1 MPIIIIASMQNVY
14 IFVYQKISPSPL
26 REHNGEWLKCILS
39 NTVLEVDNSV
49 IKDILDIQYGEQ
61 N

>member
-1 MPIIIIASMQNVY
+1 MQNVY

-26 REHNGEWLKCILS
+26 REHNGECLKCILS